1 MMRTFRI
8 LLPIVIVLLTLSAC
22 ASQQAYV
29 NEEADFS
36 FYKSVGVIPFSN
48 LTSDRTAG
56 DKMTAAFV
64 TELLM
69 GKSLQMPPAGD
80 FVKGMRTVIKDD
92 RPNLIDAV
100 TAEEAK
106 AIGEATKV
114 QGFFVGTV
122 EDFAMVRTGQ
132 DEFPLV
138 SVTVRF
144 LDCQTGTVVWSYHV
158 TRKGG
163 PKFPIFS
170 FGETHTLGNMTSNIC
185 REVATS
191 FLSKLR

>member
-1 MMRTFRI
+1 MKVFRI
-8 LLPIVIVLLTLSAC
+8 LSPIVIMLLLLLAC
-22 ASQQAYV
+22 ASHQVYV

-36 FYKSVGVIPFSN
+36 FYKTIGVIPFSN
-48 LTSDRTAG
+48 MTTDRTAG
-56 DKMTAAFV
+56 DKVTAAFV

-69 GKSLQMPPAGD
+69 GKSLQMPPMGD
-80 FVKGMRTVIKDD
+80 FVKGERTVIKDE
-92 RPNLIDAV
+92 RPNLVDAV
-100 TAEEAK
+100 TADEAK

-114 QGFFVGTV
+114 EGFFVGAV
-122 EDFAMVRTGQ
+122 EDFGMVRTGQ

-170 FGETHTLGNMTSNIC
+170 FGETHTLGDMTSKVC
-185 REVATS
+185 REVAKS
-191 FLSKLR
+191 FLSKLK